1 MMIVRRWWMV
11 GAAALLAACASG
23 GAGAGGSGASGAST
37 RLPVVRARLGED
49 FQLAAKQI
57 AVIRGEPL
65 TVRFAAVV
73 EDSRCPV
80 GVQCIRAG
88 EARVE
93 IGIQQAGMEPALDT
107 LATAPPGPQHAAYGA
122 YDVTLVGLA
131 PEPRTNVQAPA
142 YVATL
147 RVTRR

>member
-1 MMIVRRWWMV
+1 MV

>member
-1 MMIVRRWWMV
+1 MV
-11 GAAALLAACASG
+11 SAALLLAACASG
-23 GAGAGGSGASGAST
+23 GAGAGGAGASGAST
-37 RLPVVRARLGED
+37 RLPVARARLGEE
-49 FQLAAKQI
+49 FRLAVKQI

-80 GVQCIRAG
+80 GVQCVRAG

-93 IGIQQAGMEPALDT
+93 VGIQQAGMEPALDT
-107 LATAPPGPQHAAYGA
+107 LSTAPPGPQHAVYGA

-131 PEPRTNVQAPA
+131 PEPRQNVQAPA

-147 RVTRR
+147 RVTRH

>member
-1 MMIVRRWWMV
+1 MIVRSGRVM
-11 GAAALLAACASG
+11 GMALLLAACASG

-37 RLPVVRARLGED
+37 RLPVVRARLGEE
-49 FQLAAKQI
+49 FRLAVKQI

-65 TVRFAAVV
+65 TVRFSSVV
-73 EDSRCPV
+73 ADSRCPV
-80 GVQCIRAG
+80 DVQCVRAG

-93 IGIQQAGMEPALDT
+93 ISIQQAGMEPAVDT

-122 YDVTLVGLA
+122 YDVALVGLA
-131 PEPRTNVQAPA
+131 PAPRRDVQAPA